1 MTGPGAPIFTARHQ
15 RARRPVAHHRRRDGA
30 PHPWIAWRAAP
41 VPVCQ
46 ASGLHLRQSLQSLG
60 DRPAVFGSV
69 GRRAGGQGDG
79 PRLQPAPSAPTW
91 AAPPGRHDQGAASR
105 GTRRGGPTTSAG
117 GDGLQALISRN
128 RQRLR
133 ACQGRCH
140 ISHLASRTS
149 APLPELRACRGAAR
163 DSAALAF
170 VQQCAK
176 PHHASRSIARCAA
189 RFVDRP
195 GSRLGGRDC
204 EAEVDAMPVIAVG
217 AGQAWMTEAVWAQ
230 QGVAWTSAVA

>member
-15 RARRPVAHHRRRDGA
+15 RGRRPVAHHRRRDGA

-133 ACQGRCH
+133 APVSM
-140 ISHLASRTS
+140 SHLASRIAHVGS
-149 APLPELRACRGAAR
+149 VAGAAG
-163 DSAALAF
+163 
-170 VQQCAK
+170 V
-176 PHHASRSIARCAA
+176 SRR
-189 RFVDRP
+189 
-195 GSRLGGRDC
+195 GTGRRGTRIRATVC
-204 EAEVDAMPVIAVG
+204 EASPRITQHRALRSTLRRQ
-217 AGQAWMTEAVWAQ
+217 AGFKARWQRL
-230 QGVAWTSAVA
+230 

>member
-15 RARRPVAHHRRRDGA
+15 RGRRPVAHHRRRDGA

-105 GTRRGGPTTSAG
+105 GTRRGARRRRRVGTVCSPDIAESSTSARV
-117 GDGLQALISRN
+117 SRSM
-128 RQRLR
+128 
-133 ACQGRCH
+133 
-140 ISHLASRTS
+140 SHLASRIAHVGS
-149 APLPELRACRGAAR
+149 VAGAAGVSR
-163 DSAALAF
+163 HGTARRGTRIRATMCEASPRIT
-170 VQQCAK
+170 Q
-176 PHHASRSIARCAA
+176 HHALRSTLRRQAGFKARWQ
-189 RFVDRP
+189 
-195 GSRLGGRDC
+195 RL
-204 EAEVDAMPVIAVG
+204 
-217 AGQAWMTEAVWAQ
+217 
-230 QGVAWTSAVA
+230 